1 MADVRMECWR
11 KDIELSSVVVQCNSL
26 VSVLEGCL
34 GPYGKA
40 VLLEKAGCVI
50 ITKDGMELLSHLE
63 VCDPLV
69 SVVVQGALDHTRV
82 LGDGCKAT
90 LFLLHRLLS
99 SLDTHV
105 PQSSGTMQGIR
116 RQKLIQIVQQIR
128 CQVLGVVQRDVIKYG
143 AQVYPLNS
151 FEVFSHL
158 LHTSAEDYFI
168 TKFSKLIARNL
179 AKLFSSYISCVC
191 SSSRELVKLI
201 KDLAIKAHTAVVEI
215 YHMPLMMSHVLH
227 GFVVTRNFRYLHK
240 GMKFNKVCC
249 VWWSINLEEEEGLPR
264 ATIETSLREILVG
277 GILIKRNLVER
288 SLSHLSALGTELVFS
303 SLHFPDWAVSLCAKY
318 GMSLLDSVDRDEWNF
333 LLERL
338 GVLPIMEERDVHP
351 DVQRSIDKIEPLNL
365 GTCRFMQLSGLGV
378 HQILLCGPTQ
388 AQCKQFSGCFLQFF
402 RYLSSW
408 VADCVDFCQSSDI
421 YTCDGAAAAGCR
433 DSFSPP
439 FSPDELPQCELSP
452 VLSEAQSSAPPSPTA
467 VAMFFTIPHGGY
479 VELLSKY
486 LVSENISV
494 DIKNTITK
502 SVVLDVFNELPNLL
516 YRKSQFS
523 QKSYVEFQTKLF
535 SNFTELRNNNQM
547 MLSHMLKDNKF
558 RGYQNPFLLFKL
570 LNCVLHL
577 AEYLLRIECIVPAK
591 QRISQ
596 RARHCSSDSDSE

>member
-1 MADVRMECWR
+1 MNSDMRNDAARRGVGITAGCASHLTLVLVAESPSGMSTLLGEMSVGTSGCVARRMECWR

-143 AQVYPLNS
+143 AQV
-151 FEVFSHL
+151 
-158 LHTSAEDYFI
+158 
-168 TKFSKLIARNL
+168 
-179 AKLFSSYISCVC
+179 
-191 SSSRELVKLI
+191 
-201 KDLAIKAHTAVVEI
+201 
-215 YHMPLMMSHVLH
+215 
-227 GFVVTRNFRYLHK
+227 NFRYLHK

-365 GTCRFMQLSGLGV
+365 GTCRFMQLSGLGRKV
-378 HQILLCGPTQ
+378 GMIMPKPMSAVPIKIKTVSSNQMRSSGFTPVVSSPSFANSQQTPNIPILKENLKQTSSHKPSTVSSLCPDPVPEAAEGS
-388 AQCKQFSGCFLQFF
+388 ASEEGLLEDEEELFG
-402 RYLSSW
+402 RY
-408 VADCVDFCQSSDI
+408 I
-421 YTCDGAAAAGCR
+421 AAAIR
-433 DSFSPP
+433 K
-439 FSPDELPQCELSP
+439 L
-452 VLSEAQSSAPPSPTA
+452 T
-467 VAMFFTIPHGGY
+467 
-479 VELLSKY
+479 
-486 LVSENISV
+486 
-494 DIKNTITK
+494 
-502 SVVLDVFNELPNLL
+502 
-516 YRKSQFS
+516 RKSQS
-523 QKSYVEFQTKLF
+523 RAKMLIQQVLYKMEEFDRD
-535 SNFTELRNNNQM
+535 NEVNG
-547 MLSHMLKDNKF
+547 KDP
-558 RGYQNPFLLFKL
+558 G
-570 LNCVLHL
+570 V
-577 AEYLLRIECIVPAK
+577 A
-591 QRISQ
+591 
-596 RARHCSSDSDSE
+596 DSREK